1 MSDLPLK
8 IDMKDDKSVD
18 LVLSE
23 DEIARM
29 TDIITILQRNFV
41 LQLSERLSK
50 GSISFSQLF
59 LLRQLSA
66 SKRMSMSE
74 IASKMSHT
82 TAAATGLID
91 RLEKLTYVSRRRAN
105 AGADRRKVF
114 VTITDSGEELVS
126 SIKKE
131 MQKNLARF
139 MSHLEPHEQKTW
151 AVISEKLFSYCSE
164 Q

>member
-1 MSDLPLK
+1 
-8 IDMKDDKSVD
+8 MKDDKSVD

>member
-1 MSDLPLK
+1 MPLK